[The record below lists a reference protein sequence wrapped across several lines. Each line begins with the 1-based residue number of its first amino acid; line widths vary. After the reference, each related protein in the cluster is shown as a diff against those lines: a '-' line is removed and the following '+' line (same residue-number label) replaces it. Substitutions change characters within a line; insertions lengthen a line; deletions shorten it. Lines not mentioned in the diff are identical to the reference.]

1 MECKIMEL
9 CQGRH
14 DTPARDGAIFENIVD
29 VRDITSMS
37 ETVEKKLEGIDALML
52 YVTGLT
58 VALVEV
64 INYCHENKVELV
76 LMHYDKEKED
86 YYPQIVH

>member
-14 DTPARDGAIFENIVD
+14 STPARDGAIFENTVN
-29 VRDITSMS
+29 VRDITSMRR
-37 ETVEKKLEGIDALML
+37 TVEKKLEGVDALML

-64 INYCHENKVELV
+64 INFCHENKVELV

>member
-14 DTPARDGAIFENIVD
+14 STPAKDGAIFENIVD
-29 VRDITSMS
+29 VTDIKSMR
-37 ETVEKKLEGIDALML
+37 ETVEKKLEGVDALML

-64 INYCHENKVELV
+64 IKYCRENKVELV
-76 LMHYDKEKED
+76 LMHYNKDKDD
-86 YYPQIVH
+86 YYPQIVY